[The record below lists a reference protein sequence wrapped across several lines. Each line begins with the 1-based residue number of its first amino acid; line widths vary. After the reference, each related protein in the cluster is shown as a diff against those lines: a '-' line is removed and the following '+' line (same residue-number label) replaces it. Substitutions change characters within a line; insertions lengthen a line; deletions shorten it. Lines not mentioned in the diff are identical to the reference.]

1 MIREFALV
9 LAIGTGLFCVI
20 AATLIL
26 FALGAVSVL
35 MAIQDYG
42 YLPVLSVLVP
52 LGALGLWAAYHLE
65 RGRE

>member
-1 MIREFALV
+1 MIRNFALV
-9 LAIGTGLFCVI
+9 LAIGTGLFCII

-26 FALGAVSVL
+26 FALGAMYVVMS
-35 MAIQDYG
+35 IQNYG

-52 LGALGLWAAYHLE
+52 LGTLSLWAGYHLE